1 MAGYDV
7 TQLEGC
13 DEEAVIAEADIYS
26 DLADLFTTNPD
37 WRNPDKRPKLE
48 ETRDLY
54 WRYAAE
60 IRAYARQRWHPK
72 DGTEGVLSEMRR
84 TLEAEPAD
92 G

>member
-1 MAGYDV
+1 MAGYDF
-7 TQLEGC
+7 TLLEGC
-13 DEEAVIAEADIYS
+13 DEEAVLAEADKYS
-26 DLADLFTTNPD
+26 QLADLFANNRD

-54 WRYAAE
+54 WSYAAE
-60 IRAYARQRWHPK
+60 IRAYARQRWHSK
-72 DGTEGVLSEMRR
+72 DGTEGVLAEMRR

>member
-7 TQLEGC
+7 TQLDGC
-13 DEEAVIAEADIYS
+13 DEEAVKDEAEKYS
-26 DLADLFTTNPD
+26 VLADLFLINPD

-54 WRYAAE
+54 WSYAAE
-60 IRAYARQRWHPK
+60 IRAYARQRWHSK
-72 DGTEGVLSEMRR
+72 DGTEGVLAEMRR